1 MYMYQNSQ
9 ESVAYISYLPL
20 CGTGETTGD
29 GIIPEEVAFLDG
41 AIHVRVPDA
50 KHSSFIPTAGPSIK
64 IPFYTWYGTP
74 EVVDQWVPYLSEA
87 ERRAKGRKKPAGLP
101 FKLF

>member
-1 MYMYQNSQ
+1 M
-9 ESVAYISYLPL
+9 AYISYLPL

-41 AIHVRVPDA
+41 AVHVRVPDA

-74 EVVDQWVPYLSEA
+74 AVMDQWVPYLSEA
-87 ERRAKGRKKPAGLP
+87 ERRGAKGGKQPAGLP